1 MRAHAPLVAGLC
13 LALSACGGAALRWE
27 PETYTVRAG
36 DSLYAIAW
44 RYRLDYRDLS
54 RWNGIDNPDLIYP
67 GQRLRLSGPARSATG
82 RAPAAP
88 RSAPRSARADAPPTA
103 PRSAATPPAAQTAP
117 RSPPP
122 GWHWPADGEL
132 VAGFGN
138 GGGAGKGIDI
148 GGRAGDTVRAAADG
162 RVVYSG
168 SGLIGYGQLI
178 IIKHNNTYLSAYGH
192 NRALLVSE
200 GDAVERGQR
209 IAEMGM
215 GPEKK
220 PVLHFE
226 IRLNG
231 KPVDPLQHL
240 PAR

>member
-1 MRAHAPLVAGLC
+1 VAGLC
-13 LALSACGGAALRWE
+13 LSLAACGGAALRWE
-27 PETYTVRAG
+27 PDAYTVRAG

-54 RWNGIDNPDLIYP
+54 RWNRLDNPDLIYP
-67 GQRLRLSGPARSATG
+67 GQRLRLSGPARAPAGKQQTGARRAPPPPERIGTPAERAPSAPPP
-82 RAPAAP
+82 AAAEAPPAAP
-88 RSAPRSARADAPPTA
+88 A
-103 PRSAATPPAAQTAP
+103 
-117 RSPPP
+117 P
-122 GWHWPADGEL
+122 GWHWPADGQL
-132 VAGFGN
+132 VAAFGA
-138 GGGAGKGIDI
+138 GAGAGKGIDI
-148 GGRAGDTVRAAADG
+148 GGRPGDAVLAAADG

-192 NRALLVSE
+192 NRALLVTE

-209 IAEMGM
+209 IAEMGI
-215 GPEKK
+215 GPDRK
-220 PVLHFE
+220 PLLHFE

-231 KPVDPLQHL
+231 KPVDPLRQL